1 MTMTIEHCTQ
11 KQAMTDTSVTTCS
24 RRFYPRIRKIALIMI
39 ESQAENS
46 NKRPRFRWTQLEEL
60 LTNFIDI
67 VQHVSLNEGRCE
79 HVSIHDDFIYLWP
92 IIVSRSI
99 AKCRGYTKTSVQIIL
114 EVLSCVFNWFL
125 LLLKLRVVLHLV
137 ICLLSIICR
146 LIALIYRT
154 LASVSMWV
162 FIFWIYTSLIFRRI
176 AATHFGR
183 VKSNSTQTHVS
194 GLTRVCLTFKILTKG
209 QNSS

>member
-1 MTMTIEHCTQ
+1 MTIEHCTP
-11 KQAMTDTSVTTCS
+11 KQAMTDTPVTTCS
-24 RRFYPRIRKIALIMI
+24 RRFYPRIREISLIMI

-79 HVSIHDDFIYLWP
+79 HVSIHDEFIYLWP

-146 LIALIYRT
+146 LIALINRM

-176 AATHFGR
+176 GATHFGR
-183 VKSNSTQTHVS
+183 VKSDSVQTHACV
-194 GLTRVCLTFKILTKG
+194 LTRVCLTIKIQTQG